1 MRKEEHKRG
10 FWNLIDRVEGDKV
23 VWIIVFM
30 LTLISALAIFSSTSQ
45 LAGGSKDRMDL
56 IKEHALFIVIGYILI
71 YGIYKIKSIR
81 TIRVAS
87 QLGFVVSLALLVI
100 LDFRLNLGFI
110 RSEYINGA
118 RRTLNLMGF
127 QIHVF
132 EVVKVFM
139 VMYLAWA
146 LHSYRQDCE
155 ALEKGKKSPTFFIAN
170 RLSKKTPFS
179 FLKRPSAKR
188 WIYIYI
194 PVMTTIAL
202 VKPGSNSSMLLIGG
216 ICFLMLFIGRMP
228 FKELAGIITTC
239 ALVLGMLIGIYYLSN
254 KTILTGMRFDE
265 IFSRFDDYSI
275 EKLID
280 VENNPQ
286 YGLKSKEWYK
296 IRDEIK
302 QPYSAKI
309 AIHEGGLFGK
319 FCGNSTQKYVVAHI
333 YSDYM
338 FSFLVEEY
346 GMFGGIIILMLFI
359 SLLAR
364 GSWIAS
370 LCQNDFAKYAVGGL
384 SLLISGQAFLHIFVN
399 VDIGP
404 MTGQTLPMISDG
416 SFAFIMFCIAFGI
429 ILSISKMAR
438 NQIREKEEAM
448 KPLYEGD
455 EIQATMNVLEMIDN
469 EDTHE
474 IR

>member
-1 MRKEEHKRG
+1 MKREEHNGK
-10 FWNLIDRVEGDKV
+10 FWNFIDRIEGDKV

-45 LAGGSKDRMDL
+45 MAGGSKDRMDL
-56 IKEHALFIVIGYILI
+56 IKEHALVILVGYIFI
-71 YGIYKIKSIR
+71 YCIYRIKSIK
-81 TIRVAS
+81 TIRVTS
-87 QLGFVVSLALLVI
+87 QLGFFISLLLLVI
-100 LDFRLNLGFI
+100 LDFHMNLGFI
-110 RSEYINGA
+110 KAAYINHA
-118 RRTLNLMGF
+118 WRTLKMGPI

-155 ALEKGKKSPTFFIAN
+155 AMEKNKKSPTFKIAN
-170 RLSKKTPFS
+170 RLSGISWLS
-179 FLKRPSAKR
+179 FLKTPKAKR
-188 WIYIYI
+188 WFYLYV
-194 PVMTTIAL
+194 PVLIIVAM
-202 VKPGSNSSMLLIGG
+202 VKPGSNSSMMLIGG
-216 ICFLMLFIGRMP
+216 ICILMLLIGRMP
-228 FKELAGIITTC
+228 FKEIAGIIGAGVV
-239 ALVLGMLIGIYYLSN
+239 ALALLVGIYFASG
-254 KTILTGMRFDE
+254 KTVFEDMRIE
-265 IFSRFDDYSI
+265 AMFSRFDDYSI
-275 EKLID
+275 ENLITA
-280 VENNPQ
+280 EKEH
-286 YGLKSKEWYK
+286 GLKSREWYK
-296 IRDEIK
+296 VRDKIM

-309 AIHEGGLFGK
+309 AIHEGGIFGK

-338 FSFLVEEY
+338 YSFLIEEY
-346 GMFGGIIILMLFI
+346 GLVGGIIILMLFI

-399 VDIGP
+399 VGIGP

-438 NQIREKEEAM
+438 QQIREKEEAM
-448 KPLYEGD
+448 KPLYEGKD
-455 EIQATMNVLEMIDN
+455 DVQSAMDVLEMIDN
-469 EDTHE
+469 DDEYG
-474 IR
+474 IQ

>member
-1 MRKEEHKRG
+1 
-10 FWNLIDRVEGDKV
+10 
-23 VWIIVFM
+23 
-30 LTLISALAIFSSTSQ
+30 
-45 LAGGSKDRMDL
+45 
-56 IKEHALFIVIGYILI
+56 
-71 YGIYKIKSIR
+71 
-81 TIRVAS
+81 
-87 QLGFVVSLALLVI
+87 
-100 LDFRLNLGFI
+100 
-110 RSEYINGA
+110 
-118 RRTLNLMGF
+118 
-127 QIHVF
+127 
-132 EVVKVFM
+132 
-139 VMYLAWA
+139 
-146 LHSYRQDCE
+146 
-155 ALEKGKKSPTFFIAN
+155 
-170 RLSKKTPFS
+170 
-179 FLKRPSAKR
+179 
-188 WIYIYI
+188 
-194 PVMTTIAL
+194 
-202 VKPGSNSSMLLIGG
+202 
-216 ICFLMLFIGRMP
+216 
-228 FKELAGIITTC
+228 
-239 ALVLGMLIGIYYLSN
+239 
-254 KTILTGMRFDE
+254 
-265 IFSRFDDYSI
+265 
-275 EKLID
+275 
-280 VENNPQ
+280 
-286 YGLKSKEWYK
+286 
-296 IRDEIK
+296 
-302 QPYSAKI
+302 
-309 AIHEGGLFGK
+309 
-319 FCGNSTQKYVVAHI
+319 
-333 YSDYM
+333 M